1 MNDTPKNPIYV
12 PNNDLKETFADGVAV
27 VGFDGHN
34 VRIELSVSRVGQNKS
49 GRETTLHP
57 AARLVLPLNVAG
69 DLLQKLGGAFADLE
83 KQGVV
88 KKGPSS
94 GQPDSTRN

>member
-1 MNDTPKNPIYV
+1 MNDASKNPIYV
-12 PNNDLKETFADGVAV
+12 PNNDLKETFSDGVV
-27 VGFDGHN
+27 LVGFDGHN
-34 VRIELSVSRVGQNKS
+34 VRIELSVSRVGHS
-49 GRETTLHP
+49 VGGRETTLHP

-88 KKGPSS
+88 KKGPPP
-94 GQPDSTRN
+94 GQPGQTRN